1 MQSCE
6 SSGDSADDPLSR
18 GLRRRGQPR
27 VVVIGAG
34 LAGLAA
40 AKALLEQGFTDVT
53 VLEAS
58 SHIGGRVQSVK
69 LGHAT
74 FELGATWIHGS
85 HGNPI
90 YHLAEA
96 SGLLEETTD
105 GERSVGRISLYSKNG
120 VACYLTNHGRRIP
133 KDVVEEFSDLYNEV
147 YNLTQEFFR
156 HDKPV
161 NAESQNS
168 VGVFTREEVRNR
180 IRNDP
185 DDPEATK
192 RLKLAM
198 IQQYLKVESCE
209 SSSHSMDEVSL
220 SAFGEWT
227 EIPGAHHII
236 PSGFMRVVELLAEGI
251 PAHVIQLGKPVRC
264 IHWDQASARPR
275 GPEIEPRGEGDHN
288 HDTGEGSQGGEEPQ
302 GRRWDED
309 EQWPVVVECEDCEL
323 IPADHVIVTV
333 SLGVLKRQYTSFFRP
348 GLPTEKVAAIH
359 RLGIGTTDK
368 IFLEFEE
375 PFWGPECNSLQ
386 FVWEDEAESRTLT
399 YPSELWYRKICG
411 FDVLYPPERY
421 GHVLSGWICGEEAL
435 VMEKCDDE
443 AVAEICTEMLRQ
455 FTGNPNIPKP
465 RRILRSAWGSNPY
478 FRGSYSYTQVGSSGA
493 DVEKLA
499 KPLPYTE
506 SSKTAL
512 TNNLVEPVV
521 VCLDAHTVQDLL
533 DVLDA
538 GGRVTPEGS
547 QQVGGDVAHRGP
559 VCGGGRRRGLTRAT
573 SVVSGRKK
581 KTGTHFDW
589 YVPGGGTDGS

>member
-58 SHIGGRVQSVK
+58 SRIGGRVQSVK

-96 SGLLEETTD
+96 NGLLEETTD

-120 VACYLTNHGRRIP
+120 VACYLTNRGCRIP

-156 HDKPV
+156 HGKPV

-180 IRNDP
+180 IRDDP

-227 EIPGAHHII
+227 EIPGAHHVI

-264 IHWDQASARPR
+264 VHWDQASSRPR
-275 GPEIEPRGEGDHN
+275 GPEIEPRDEGDHN
-288 HDTGEGSQGGEEPQ
+288 HDAGEGSQGGEEPREERQ
-302 GRRWDED
+302 DED
-309 EQWPVVVECEDCEL
+309 EQWPVVVECEDCEV

-333 SLGVLKRQYTSFFRP
+333 SLGVLKRQHASFFQP
-348 GLPTEKVAAIH
+348 GLPAEKVAAIH

-375 PFWGPECNSLQ
+375 PFWGPECNSLR
-386 FVWEDEAESRTLT
+386 FVWEDEAESCTLT
-399 YPSELWYRKICG
+399 YPPELWYRKICG

-506 SSKTAL
+506 SSKTAPMQVL
-512 TNNLVEPVV
+512 FSGEATHRKYYSTTHGALLSGQREAAR
-521 VCLDAHTVQDLL
+521 LIEMYRDLF
-533 DVLDA
+533 
-538 GGRVTPEGS
+538 
-547 QQVGGDVAHRGP
+547 QQ
-559 VCGGGRRRGLTRAT
+559 
-573 SVVSGRKK
+573 
-581 KTGTHFDW
+581 GT
-589 YVPGGGTDGS
+589 

>member
-1 MQSCE
+1 MFHFALSKGPAREPLGPIPPPQQVGGEEVVTQGLGCWCSP
-6 SSGDSADDPLSR
+6 GAALSATS
-18 GLRRRGQPR
+18 
-27 VVVIGAG
+27 
-34 LAGLAA
+34 
-40 AKALLEQGFTDVT
+40 
-53 VLEAS
+53 
-58 SHIGGRVQSVK
+58 
-69 LGHAT
+69 
-74 FELGATWIHGS
+74 
-85 HGNPI
+85 
-90 YHLAEA
+90 
-96 SGLLEETTD
+96 
-105 GERSVGRISLYSKNG
+105 
-120 VACYLTNHGRRIP
+120 
-133 KDVVEEFSDLYNEV
+133 V

-180 IRNDP
+180 IRDDP

-236 PSGFMRVVELLAEGI
+236 PSGFMRIVELLAEGI

-264 IHWDQASARPR
+264 VHWDQASARPR

-288 HDTGEGSQGGEEPQ
+288 HNTGEGGQAGEEPP
-302 GRRWDED
+302 GSRWDEE

-399 YPSELWYRKICG
+399 YPPELWYRKICG

-499 KPLPYTE
+499 KPLPYME
-506 SSKTAL
+506 SSKTA
-512 TNNLVEPVV
+512 V
-521 VCLDAHTVQDLL
+521 
-533 DVLDA
+533 
-538 GGRVTPEGS
+538 
-547 QQVGGDVAHRGP
+547 GP
-559 VCGGGRRRGLTRAT
+559 VHVTKSKAKPTQLWLKQGKSKGNLEASILYLHLAPMGRAALRPVEAAAPVSQSLSNLLSGWGRLVALWPLLLFHPDLPIPVPQPMQVLFSGEAT
-573 SVVSGRKK
+573 HRKYYSTTHGALLSGQREAARLIEMYRDLFQQ
-581 KTGTHFDW
+581 GT
-589 YVPGGGTDGS
+589 